1 MEREASSIIFE
12 ADRFSSESSDR
23 LKNIP
28 NDKAF
33 GIRDA
38 LLVKCRD
45 TIENLNIEL
54 DEEKRSK
61 KHLESKIKEL
71 EHANKLLDQKVRQQE
86 LHIQEINEELELSIS
101 SNDQYK
107 AELKK
112 FQNLKPLQEAQTHMQ
127 STVKSLEHSLAVLQ
141 EENLK
146 LKQQL
151 ENEKA
156 RIIEL
161 ESDSQYRRTSYD
173 EDRLDLEK
181 IELEL
186 EDLYEKKHKCMI
198 KDFERKQDILKEELT
213 NAIDEIEL
221 ERQRYHDMYKNTVE
235 ENNQLRQEIK
245 YLQNMLQR
253 KQSQLEK
260 HSQQS
265 LDQLQTIMEKKNTE
279 ENQAYKNLVSALEN
293 EKNSI
298 ENEKQ
303 ELENEINRLK
313 DFIRNNTDTQ
323 ANLDEIMNENNELKL
338 IIKQNDARLQE
349 KAQENM
355 FLNKSIEELK
365 GIVHELESEN
375 TQDPKNIE
383 LVKYKYQNLLQSEL
397 QKRLRDKQDFKHH
410 LIQDKEAFLAKLK
423 QKDDKIAKLE
433 QEKQDLQYRI
443 EMYEQINSEYPS
455 VMKEKRIVPEDTAMV

>member
-198 KDFERKQDILKEELT
+198 KDFERKQDI
-213 NAIDEIEL
+213 
-221 ERQRYHDMYKNTVE
+221 
-235 ENNQLRQEIK
+235 
-245 YLQNMLQR
+245 
-253 KQSQLEK
+253 
-260 HSQQS
+260 
-265 LDQLQTIMEKKNTE
+265 
-279 ENQAYKNLVSALEN
+279 
-293 EKNSI
+293 
-298 ENEKQ
+298 
-303 ELENEINRLK
+303 
-313 DFIRNNTDTQ
+313 
-323 ANLDEIMNENNELKL
+323 
-338 IIKQNDARLQE
+338 
-349 KAQENM
+349 
-355 FLNKSIEELK
+355 
-365 GIVHELESEN
+365 GC
-375 TQDPKNIE
+375 
-383 LVKYKYQNLLQSEL
+383 
-397 QKRLRDKQDFKHH
+397 
-410 LIQDKEAFLAKLK
+410 
-423 QKDDKIAKLE
+423 
-433 QEKQDLQYRI
+433 
-443 EMYEQINSEYPS
+443 
-455 VMKEKRIVPEDTAMV
+455 